1 MNRSE
6 KKRKKGKITPLGLSI
21 KTGYVI
27 PLSRRWMIILGFIG
41 SAAVLVYF
49 YFDSEFQK
57 NAFISAGALSSNH
70 ADVEDDCMSCHAPG
84 DGVTIDNCS
93 SCHEKTSD
101 SKLGVY
107 SFKAHY
113 LYRSAD
119 PVRISK
125 DTLDK
130 YHDRELICGT
140 CHIEHGGRS
149 AAITQV
155 TDEKC
160 IQCHE
165 YDSFNRN
172 HPEFEFIRSSTPD
185 DSNLVVTHIRHTTFV
200 LQKLNQINNLD
211 SLFGVLKKSTGSS
224 EHFFEEGCLYC
235 HNPEPGGKNFMNLN
249 FDRHCGGAGCHLNDK
264 AVEGLP
270 EFNPIKPKVPGVES
284 LKTIKRRGGPGV
296 AWAYVTNPSLIM
308 SEDGEVSKSPIFH
321 KDPWI
326 LENLKQIRKRIYGGE
341 GLYNLLDARNADQNI
356 SRTRNDSL
364 YSKAIRK
371 LQVYADE
378 LRFRSEL
385 NDDLTKITGLLKL
398 ARKKMQ
404 RPALNRSFDAFALP
418 DASIYLTQKER
429 ERFFEL
435 ADILTEAGGPE
446 CGKCHLVE
454 NATILSAQAD
464 QDILIRAEFDHRAHV
479 LDRRCTECHEEIEV
493 NEQTLKISVANR
505 EEFKLKYPN
514 VFAMDRSATQNI
526 PDLESCQECHT
537 PEKVSNNCVACH
549 RFHPNKENRSSLSLF
564 LKK

>member
-41 SAAVLVYF
+41 SAAVLAYF

-57 NAFISAGALSSNH
+57 NDFISAGALSSNH
-70 ADVEDDCMSCHAPG
+70 ADFEDDCISCHAPG

-101 SKLGVY
+101 LKLGVY
-107 SFKAHY
+107 SFKTHY

-130 YHDRELICGT
+130 YHDREMACGT
-140 CHIEHGGRS
+140 CHPEHMGRS
-149 AAITQV
+149 AAITRV

-185 DSNLVVTHIRHTTFV
+185 DSGLVMTHIRHTTFV
-200 LQKLNQINNLD
+200 LQKLTQINSID
-211 SLFGVLKKSTGSS
+211 SLFSVLKKRTGSS

-249 FDRHCGGAGCHLNDK
+249 FDRNCGGAGCHLNDK

-270 EFNPIKPKVPGVES
+270 EFNPGKPKVPGVES
-284 LKTIKRRGGPGV
+284 LQTIKRRGGPGV
-296 AWAYVTNPSLIM
+296 VWAYVTNPSLIVR
-308 SEDGEVSKSPIFH
+308 EDGEVSKNPVFH

-326 LENLKQIRKRIYGGE
+326 LENLKQIRKRIYGGK
-341 GLYNLLDARNADQNI
+341 GLYNLLDARYADLSI
-356 SRTRNDSL
+356 SQARIDTF
-364 YSKAIRK
+364 YSSAISK
-371 LQVYADE
+371 LQVYAAE
-378 LRFRSEL
+378 LRFRPEL
-385 NDDLTKITGLLKL
+385 NDELTKITGLLRL
-398 ARKKMQ
+398 ARRQMQ
-404 RPALNRSFDAFALP
+404 HPGLNRSPDAFGLP
-418 DASIYLTQKER
+418 DYNKDLTVKER
-429 ERFFEL
+429 ERFL
-435 ADILTEAGGPE
+435 QLTNDLTDAQGPE
-446 CGKCHLVE
+446 CAKCHLVE
-454 NATILSAQAD
+454 NASILNAQAD

-479 LDRRCTECHEEIEV
+479 LDRRCTECHEEIQV
-493 NEQTLKISVANR
+493 SEQTLKMAVANL

-526 PDLESCQECHT
+526 PDLESCRGCHT
-537 PEKVSNNCVACH
+537 QEKVSNNCIACH
-549 RFHPNKENRSSLSLF
+549 RFHPNKENRSSLSYF
-564 LKK
+564 